1 MQEKKEAAVLAVGSR
16 EAARLLGVCE
26 RTLWSWS
33 KAGIVRTVKIGRRVL
48 YPVAGLKELLG
59 QGEES
64 TVNKVK

>member
-1 MQEKKEAAVLAVGSR
+1 MKPEKEIEVLAVNSK
-16 EAARLLGVCE
+16 EASRLLGVCE

-33 KAGIVRTVKIGRRVL
+33 KAGHIRTVKIGRRVL